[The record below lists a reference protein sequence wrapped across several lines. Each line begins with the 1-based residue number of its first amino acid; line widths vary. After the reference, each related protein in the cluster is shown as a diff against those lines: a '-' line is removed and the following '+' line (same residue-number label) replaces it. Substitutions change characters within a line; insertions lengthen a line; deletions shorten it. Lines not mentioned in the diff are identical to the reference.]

1 MHHKLHKIFPKKKKK
16 KKKKKKL
23 YYYID
28 LFQTSD
34 PNYSIEISF
43 KIPKI

>member
-1 MHHKLHKIFPKKKKK
+1 MHHKLHKIFPKK

-28 LFQTSD
+28 LFQTSE